1 MEISVVIPAFNAAKT
16 LGKCLDAFSNS
27 TRKPK
32 EIIVVNDNSTDNTLE
47 IANHYETT
55 ILHNTGSNGANICRN
70 MGANAAIGDIVLF
83 IDSDIKIHPDTIEKI
98 HLEFSDSSTTA
109 VVGCYSAFPEQKGI
123 LTKYKNLWIRYSYLQ
138 SQKKIDWI
146 FGAVSAIKTDVFK
159 ALGGFNA
166 DLHAKHGVDDLEF
179 GKRLISSGYIIIL
192 NKEVEVDHLKEFTFK
207 SFVKNEFMR
216 SLWFITLAGEFNQV
230 TESVKSGFVNIY
242 PSFILSTLLSWP
254 TFLFIIMSL
263 FFPNYFIIPL
273 IFLVV
278 LFLLNYKFLKYFT
291 KIFGVING
299 LISFFVLFLDY
310 LVCTLG
316 SLLGVTLLLFNY
328 LASNEK

>member
-16 LGKCLDAFSNS
+16 LGKCLDAFSSS
-27 TRKPK
+27 TKKPK
-32 EIIVVNDNSTDNTLE
+32 EIIVVNDNSNDNTLE
-47 IANHYETT
+47 IANRYVTT
-55 ILHNTGSNGANICRN
+55 ILNNNGENGANICRN
-70 MGANAAIGDIVLF
+70 IGANAATGDIVLF
-83 IDSDIKIHPDTIEKI
+83 IDSDVQIHPDTIEKI
-98 HLEFSDSSTTA
+98 HLEFSNSSATA

-123 LTKYKNLWIRYSYLQ
+123 MTRYKNLWIRFSYLQ

-159 ALGGFNA
+159 SMGGFNTN
-166 DLHAKHGVDDLEF
+166 LQAKNGVDDLEF
-179 GKRLISSGYIIIL
+179 GKRLIAGGYKIIL

-230 TESVKSGFVNIY
+230 SKSLKSGFVNIY

-254 TFLFIIMSL
+254 TFLLIIMSM
-263 FFPNYFIIPL
+263 FFPDYFIIPL
-273 IFLVV
+273 ILLVI

-291 KIFGVING
+291 KVFGVING
-299 LISFFVLFLDY
+299 LVSFLVLFLDY

-316 SLLGVTLLLFNY
+316 SLLGVTLLLFNFF
-328 LASNEK
+328 ASNEK